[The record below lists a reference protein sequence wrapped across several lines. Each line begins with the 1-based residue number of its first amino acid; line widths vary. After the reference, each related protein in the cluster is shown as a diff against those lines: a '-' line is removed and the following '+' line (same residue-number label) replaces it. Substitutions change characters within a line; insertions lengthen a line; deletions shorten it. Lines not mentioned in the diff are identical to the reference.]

1 MIAFPETY
9 LYAKDLNK
17 ALKTLHDQKRYN
29 KLVFYL
35 EACESGSMFEGL
47 LPTNF
52 NIYATTAANAT
63 ESSYACYY
71 DDKRQTY
78 LGDLYSVNWIE
89 DSDKKS
95 LKSESLVKQFEKVKQ
110 ETNLSH
116 VQEYGDLR
124 MGQLVLSQFQGNLI
138 NSI

>member
-1 MIAFPETY
+1 
-9 LYAKDLNK
+9 
-17 ALKTLHDQKRYN
+17 
-29 KLVFYL
+29 
-35 EACESGSMFEGL
+35 MFNGL
-47 LPTNF
+47 LPS
-52 NIYATTAANAT
+52 NINIFATTAANST

-71 DDKRQTY
+71 DEKRQTY

-95 LKSESLVKQFEKVKQ
+95 LKSESLVKQFEKVKK

-138 NSI
+138 YSI